1 MGVTSKTKS
10 EASGDKDGDTNS
22 KPQPGAS
29 VGWGGEDL
37 GYGLGWAVRSKKK
50 VAGFAQDDFFYVS
63 HTGGAIGAS
72 SVLLVVPKP
81 VKQESMLP
89 QGVVVAIL
97 CNMQGVGLNQ
107 LAVEIA
113 KCFEGLEVE
122 KPVKVQKIY
131 QC

>member
-1 MGVTSKTKS
+1 MKWS
-10 EASGDKDGDTNS
+10 
-22 KPQPGAS
+22 
-29 VGWGGEDL
+29 L
-37 GYGLGWAVRSKKK
+37 CR
-50 VAGFAQDDFFYVS
+50 
-63 HTGGAIGAS
+63 
-72 SVLLVVPKP
+72 
-81 VKQESMLP
+81 QESMLP

-97 CNMQGVGLNQ
+97 CNMQVQICFCLLYLKTFHYKGVGLNQ